1 MTELERLAALIH
13 RRNEIDAEMALIVGR
28 PPHAGHIGEYVASA
42 IFGIDLHPSAVTKAH
57 DGFFRNGPL
66 AEKSVN
72 IKYGSRRDGM
82 LNLVQSSEPADHP
95 DFYLVLTGP
104 TIGAVS
110 SKGLTAPWVI
120 HAVFLFDS
128 RALLENLTSRGIRPG
143 VATSVRKQL
152 WEAAMV
158 CPDANNLALELTD
171 TQRAALTL
179 FRGETLAG

>member
-13 RRNEIDAEMALIVGR
+13 RRNVIDSELAVIIGR
-28 PPHAGHIGEYVASA
+28 PPHAGHIGEYVAA
-42 IFGIDLHPSAVTKAH
+42 VIFGIDLHPSAVTKAH
-57 DGFFRNGPL
+57 DGYFRNGPL
-66 AEKSVN
+66 AEKSANV
-72 IKYGSRRDGM
+72 KYGSRRDGM
-82 LNLVQSSEPADHP
+82 LNLIQSSEPADHP

-120 HAVFLFDS
+120 HAVYLFDS
-128 RALLENLTSRGIRPG
+128 RALLEYLASRGIRPG

-158 CPDANNLALELTD
+158 YPDANNPALELTD
-171 TQRAALTL
+171 SQRAALML
-179 FRGETLAG
+179 FRGETPTG